1 MAAIDQVD
9 PLVSFRF
16 GVEIEGVVVGWFTE
30 CSQFN
35 IERAVKPQPEGGVN
49 NYVHQLPGRVKAA
62 NITLKRGLAGQELW
76 NWLQEGAYDGK
87 VTRRNVS
94 IIIFN
99 SDLSEAKRWNLTK
112 TYPVKWSSADFNS
125 GGNEISL
132 ETLELV
138 QDAGPSSATG
148 GGALQRAS
156 TASDAASS
164 GSTTQEIDLPGLA
177 QKVYALLKQELRVE
191 RDRLGRSS
199 LG

>member
-1 MAAIDQVD
+1 MAVLAQID
-9 PLVSFRF
+9 PLNSFRF

-35 IERAVKPQPEGGVN
+35 IERKVKPQPEGGVN
-49 NYVHQLPGRVKAA
+49 NYVHQLPGQIKVA

-112 TYPVKWSSADFNS
+112 TYPVKWSSTDFNTGS
-125 GGNEISL
+125 EEISL

-138 QDAGPSSATG
+138 QDAGFGSAAG
-148 GGALQRAS
+148 SGALQRVQS
-156 TASDAASS
+156 ESDTEKS
-164 GSTTQEIDLPGLA
+164 GSATQEIDLPVLA

>member
-1 MAAIDQVD
+1 MAAIDRVD
-9 PLVSFRF
+9 HLVSFRF

-30 CSQFN
+30 CSQFS

-49 NYVHQLPGRVKAA
+49 NYVHQLPGRIKAA

-76 NWLQEGAYDGK
+76 GWLQEGAYDGQ

-99 SDLSEAKRWNLTK
+99 SDLSEAKRWDLTNI
-112 TYPVKWSSADFNS
+112 YPVKWSSANFNS
-125 GGNEISL
+125 GSEEISL

-138 QDAGPSSATG
+138 QDAGFGSADSG
-148 GGALQRAS
+148 GTVQRTQSEQDTEMSGATDQA
-156 TASDAASS
+156 
-164 GSTTQEIDLPGLA
+164 IDLSALA

-191 RDRLGRSS
+191 RDRLGRSG